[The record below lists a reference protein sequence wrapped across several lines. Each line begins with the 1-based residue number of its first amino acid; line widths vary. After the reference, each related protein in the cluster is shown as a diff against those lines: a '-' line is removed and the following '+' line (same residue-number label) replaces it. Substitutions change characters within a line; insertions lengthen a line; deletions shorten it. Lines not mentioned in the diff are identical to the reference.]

1 MNARWQKILVLG
13 WLLASA
19 AWLAWAWPRS
29 LALALGGWAIA
40 ASTSLAWLGLQFVL
54 MRRINRRDATPAAGR
69 WALLR
74 AWWLEALTCTW
85 VFGWLQ
91 PFAHRQQPDWLP
103 PTPTGQ
109 RGVVLVHG
117 FLCNRGVW
125 LPWLPELRARG
136 HAYVAL
142 TLEPAFGSV
151 DDYVAAIDTAMR
163 QVQAAT
169 GLPPVLVGHSM
180 GGLAARAWLR
190 TLAQPPAQRVHRI
203 LTLGTPHHGTWPA
216 RFSHTTTACKCA
228 WTAPGCKHWPPARA
242 RPSARC
248 SAAGIQTATTSS
260 IPPAAPPWRG
270 RQPPAAGPGPCPH
283 GLRPAG
289 AGGVLAG
296 AANRAW
302 VCCIQLM
309 VKSAANPMLASAS
322 SYGF

>member
-216 RFSHTTTACKCA
+216 RFSHTTNGMQMRLDSPWLQALAASEGAAQRALFSCWYSDCDNIVYPTRSATLDGADNHLLHGLGHVHMVYAPQVRAACWQA
-228 WTAPGCKHWPPARA
+228 LQTVPG
-242 RPSARC
+242 
-248 SAAGIQTATTSS
+248 SAAS
-260 IPPAAPPWRG
+260 
-270 RQPPAAGPGPCPH
+270 
-283 GLRPAG
+283 
-289 AGGVLAG
+289 
-296 AANRAW
+296 N
-302 VCCIQLM
+302 
-309 VKSAANPMLASAS
+309 
-322 SYGF
+322 

>member
-74 AWWLEALTCTW
+74 AWWREALICTW

-103 PTPTGQ
+103 ATPTGQ

-190 TLAQPPAQRVHRI
+190 TLAQPSAQRVHRI
-203 LTLGTPHHGTWPA
+203 FTLGTPHHGTWPA
-216 RFSHTTTACKCA
+216 RFSHTTNGMQMRLDSPWLQALAASEGAAQRALFSCWYSDCDNIVYPTRSATLDGADNHLLHGLGHVHMLYAPQVRAACWQA
-228 WTAPGCKHWPPARA
+228 L
-242 RPSARC
+242 
-248 SAAGIQTATTSS
+248 QT
-260 IPPAAPPWRG
+260 
-270 RQPPAAGPGPCPH
+270 GPG
-283 GLRPAG
+283 
-289 AGGVLAG
+289 
-296 AANRAW
+296 
-302 VCCIQLM
+302 
-309 VKSAANPMLASAS
+309 SAVSN
-322 SYGF
+322 

>member
-125 LPWLPELRARG
+125 LSWLPELRARG

-216 RFSHTTTACKCA
+216 RFSHTTNGMQMRLDSPWLQALAASEGAAQRALFSCWYSDCDNIVYPTRSATLDGADNHLLQGLGHVHMVYAPQVRAACWQA
-228 WTAPGCKHWPPARA
+228 LQTGPG
-242 RPSARC
+242 
-248 SAAGIQTATTSS
+248 SAAS
-260 IPPAAPPWRG
+260 
-270 RQPPAAGPGPCPH
+270 
-283 GLRPAG
+283 
-289 AGGVLAG
+289 
-296 AANRAW
+296 N
-302 VCCIQLM
+302 
-309 VKSAANPMLASAS
+309 
-322 SYGF
+322 

>member
-216 RFSHTTTACKCA
+216 RFSHTTNGMQMRLDSPWLQALAASEGAAQRALFSCWYSDCDNIVYPTRSATLDGADNHLLQGLGHVHMLYAPQVRAACWQA
-228 WTAPGCKHWPPARA
+228 LQTGPG
-242 RPSARC
+242 
-248 SAAGIQTATTSS
+248 SAAF
-260 IPPAAPPWRG
+260 
-270 RQPPAAGPGPCPH
+270 
-283 GLRPAG
+283 
-289 AGGVLAG
+289 
-296 AANRAW
+296 N
-302 VCCIQLM
+302 
-309 VKSAANPMLASAS
+309 
-322 SYGF
+322 

>member
-180 GGLAARAWLR
+180 GGLASRAWLR

-216 RFSHTTTACKCA
+216 RFSHTTNGMQMRLDSPWLQALAASEGAAQRALFSCWYSDCDNIVYPTRSATLDGADNHLLQGLGHVHMVYAPQVRAACWQA
-228 WTAPGCKHWPPARA
+228 LQTGPG
-242 RPSARC
+242 
-248 SAAGIQTATTSS
+248 SAAS
-260 IPPAAPPWRG
+260 
-270 RQPPAAGPGPCPH
+270 
-283 GLRPAG
+283 
-289 AGGVLAG
+289 
-296 AANRAW
+296 N
-302 VCCIQLM
+302 
-309 VKSAANPMLASAS
+309 
-322 SYGF
+322 

>member
-216 RFSHTTTACKCA
+216 RFSHTTNGMQMRLDSPWLQALAASEGAAQRALFSCWYSDCDNIVYPTRSAILDGADNHLLQGLGHVHMLYAPQVRAACWQA
-228 WTAPGCKHWPPARA
+228 LQTGPG
-242 RPSARC
+242 
-248 SAAGIQTATTSS
+248 SAAS
-260 IPPAAPPWRG
+260 
-270 RQPPAAGPGPCPH
+270 
-283 GLRPAG
+283 
-289 AGGVLAG
+289 
-296 AANRAW
+296 N
-302 VCCIQLM
+302 
-309 VKSAANPMLASAS
+309 
-322 SYGF
+322 

>member
-1 MNARWQKILVLG
+1 MVACVHECTLAKNTGAGLAAGQRSVAGLGVAAFAGVGPGGLGDSGQHQPGLAGLAVCADAPHQPPRCHPGSRPVGAAARLVAGGADLYLG
-13 WLLASA
+13 VWLAAALCPPSA
-19 AWLAWAWPRS
+19 ARL
-29 LALALGGWAIA
+29 
-40 ASTSLAWLGLQFVL
+40 V
-54 MRRINRRDATPAAGR
+54 AT
-69 WALLR
+69 
-74 AWWLEALTCTW
+74 
-85 VFGWLQ
+85 
-91 PFAHRQQPDWLP
+91 
-103 PTPTGQ
+103 TPTGQ

-216 RFSHTTTACKCA
+216 RFSHTTNGMQMRLDSPWLQALAASEGAAQRALFSCWYSDCDNIVYPTRSATLDGADNHLLHGLGHVHMVYAPQVRAACWQA
-228 WTAPGCKHWPPARA
+228 L
-242 RPSARC
+242 
-248 SAAGIQTATTSS
+248 QT
-260 IPPAAPPWRG
+260 
-270 RQPPAAGPGPCPH
+270 GPG
-283 GLRPAG
+283 
-289 AGGVLAG
+289 
-296 AANRAW
+296 
-302 VCCIQLM
+302 
-309 VKSAANPMLASAS
+309 SAVSN
-322 SYGF
+322 

>member
-103 PTPTGQ
+103 STPTGQ

-190 TLAQPPAQRVHRI
+190 TQAQPPAQRVHRI

-216 RFSHTTTACKCA
+216 RFSHTTNGMQMRLDSPWLQALAASEGAAQRALFSCWYSDCDNIVYPTRSATLDGADNHLLQGLGHVHMVYAPQVRAACWQA
-228 WTAPGCKHWPPARA
+228 L
-242 RPSARC
+242 
-248 SAAGIQTATTSS
+248 QT
-260 IPPAAPPWRG
+260 
-270 RQPPAAGPGPCPH
+270 GPG
-283 GLRPAG
+283 
-289 AGGVLAG
+289 
-296 AANRAW
+296 
-302 VCCIQLM
+302 
-309 VKSAANPMLASAS
+309 SAVSN
-322 SYGF
+322 

>member
-190 TLAQPPAQRVHRI
+190 TLAQPPAQRVYRI

-216 RFSHTTTACKCA
+216 RFSHTTNGMQMRLDSPWLQALAASEGTAQRALFSCWYSDCDNIVY
-228 WTAPGCKHWPPARA
+228 PAR
-242 RPSARC
+242 SATLDGADNHLLHGLGHVHMVYAPQVR
-248 SAAGIQTATTSS
+248 AACWQALQT
-260 IPPAAPPWRG
+260 
-270 RQPPAAGPGPCPH
+270 GPG
-283 GLRPAG
+283 
-289 AGGVLAG
+289 
-296 AANRAW
+296 
-302 VCCIQLM
+302 
-309 VKSAANPMLASAS
+309 SAVSN
-322 SYGF
+322 

>member
-74 AWWLEALTCTW
+74 AWLLEALTCTW

-216 RFSHTTTACKCA
+216 RFSHTTNGMQMRLNSPWLQALAASEGAAQRALFSCWYSDCDNIVYPTRSATLDGADNHLLQGLGHVHMVYAPQVRAACWQA
-228 WTAPGCKHWPPARA
+228 LQTGPG
-242 RPSARC
+242 
-248 SAAGIQTATTSS
+248 SAAS
-260 IPPAAPPWRG
+260 
-270 RQPPAAGPGPCPH
+270 
-283 GLRPAG
+283 
-289 AGGVLAG
+289 
-296 AANRAW
+296 N
-302 VCCIQLM
+302 
-309 VKSAANPMLASAS
+309 
-322 SYGF
+322 

>member
-216 RFSHTTTACKCA
+216 RFSHTTNGMQMRLDSPWLQALAASEGAAQRALFSCWYSDCDNIVY
-228 WTAPGCKHWPPARA
+228 PAR
-242 RPSARC
+242 SATLDGADNHLLHGLGHVHMLYAPQVRAAC
-248 SAAGIQTATTSS
+248 WQALQTGPGSAAS
-260 IPPAAPPWRG
+260 
-270 RQPPAAGPGPCPH
+270 
-283 GLRPAG
+283 
-289 AGGVLAG
+289 
-296 AANRAW
+296 N
-302 VCCIQLM
+302 
-309 VKSAANPMLASAS
+309 
-322 SYGF
+322 

>member
-216 RFSHTTTACKCA
+216 RFSHTTNGMQMRLDSPWLQALAASEGAAQRALFSCWYSDCDNIVYPTRSATLDGAENHLLHGLGHVHMVYAPQVRAACWQA
-228 WTAPGCKHWPPARA
+228 L
-242 RPSARC
+242 
-248 SAAGIQTATTSS
+248 QT
-260 IPPAAPPWRG
+260 
-270 RQPPAAGPGPCPH
+270 GPG
-283 GLRPAG
+283 
-289 AGGVLAG
+289 
-296 AANRAW
+296 
-302 VCCIQLM
+302 
-309 VKSAANPMLASAS
+309 SAVSN
-322 SYGF
+322 

>member
-29 LALALGGWAIA
+29 LALVLGGWAIA

-216 RFSHTTTACKCA
+216 RFSHTTNGMQMRLNSPWLQALAASEGAAHRALFSCWYSDCDNIVYPTRSATLDGADNHLLQGLGHVHMVYAPQVRAACWQA
-228 WTAPGCKHWPPARA
+228 LQTGPG
-242 RPSARC
+242 
-248 SAAGIQTATTSS
+248 SAAS
-260 IPPAAPPWRG
+260 
-270 RQPPAAGPGPCPH
+270 
-283 GLRPAG
+283 
-289 AGGVLAG
+289 
-296 AANRAW
+296 N
-302 VCCIQLM
+302 
-309 VKSAANPMLASAS
+309 
-322 SYGF
+322 

>member
-74 AWWLEALTCTW
+74 AWLLEALTCTW

-190 TLAQPPAQRVHRI
+190 TLAQPPAQRVYRI

-216 RFSHTTTACKCA
+216 RFSHTTNGMQMRLDSPWLQALAASEGAAQRALFSCWYSDCDNIVYPTRSATLDGADNHLLQGLGHVHMVYAPQVRAACWQA
-228 WTAPGCKHWPPARA
+228 LQTGPG
-242 RPSARC
+242 
-248 SAAGIQTATTSS
+248 SAAS
-260 IPPAAPPWRG
+260 
-270 RQPPAAGPGPCPH
+270 
-283 GLRPAG
+283 
-289 AGGVLAG
+289 
-296 AANRAW
+296 N
-302 VCCIQLM
+302 
-309 VKSAANPMLASAS
+309 
-322 SYGF
+322 

>member
-216 RFSHTTTACKCA
+216 RFSHTTNGMQMRLDSPWLQALAASEGAAQRALFSCWYSDCDNIVYPTRSATLDGAGNHLLHGLGHVHMVYAPQVRAACWQA
-228 WTAPGCKHWPPARA
+228 L
-242 RPSARC
+242 
-248 SAAGIQTATTSS
+248 QT
-260 IPPAAPPWRG
+260 
-270 RQPPAAGPGPCPH
+270 GPG
-283 GLRPAG
+283 
-289 AGGVLAG
+289 
-296 AANRAW
+296 
-302 VCCIQLM
+302 
-309 VKSAANPMLASAS
+309 SAVSN
-322 SYGF
+322 

>member
-74 AWWLEALTCTW
+74 AWLLEALTCTW

-190 TLAQPPAQRVHRI
+190 TLAQPPAQRVYRI

-216 RFSHTTTACKCA
+216 RFSHTTNGMQMRLNSPWLQALAASEGAAQRALFSCWYSDCDNIVYPTRSATLDGADNHLLQGLGHVHMLYAPQVRAACWQA
-228 WTAPGCKHWPPARA
+228 LQTGPG
-242 RPSARC
+242 
-248 SAAGIQTATTSS
+248 SAAS
-260 IPPAAPPWRG
+260 
-270 RQPPAAGPGPCPH
+270 
-283 GLRPAG
+283 
-289 AGGVLAG
+289 
-296 AANRAW
+296 N
-302 VCCIQLM
+302 
-309 VKSAANPMLASAS
+309 
-322 SYGF
+322 

>member
-29 LALALGGWAIA
+29 VALALGGWAIA

-190 TLAQPPAQRVHRI
+190 TLAQPPAQRVYRI

-216 RFSHTTTACKCA
+216 RFSHTTNGMQMRLDSPWLQALAASEGAAQRALFSCWYSDCDNIVY
-228 WTAPGCKHWPPARA
+228 PAR
-242 RPSARC
+242 SATLDGADNHLLQGLGHVHMVYAPQVR
-248 SAAGIQTATTSS
+248 AACWQALQT
-260 IPPAAPPWRG
+260 
-270 RQPPAAGPGPCPH
+270 GPG
-283 GLRPAG
+283 
-289 AGGVLAG
+289 
-296 AANRAW
+296 
-302 VCCIQLM
+302 
-309 VKSAANPMLASAS
+309 SAVSN
-322 SYGF
+322 

>member
-74 AWWLEALTCTW
+74 AWLLEALTCTW

-216 RFSHTTTACKCA
+216 RFSHTTNGMQMRLDSPWLQALAASEGAAQRALFSCWYSDCDNIVYPTRSATLDGADNHLLHGLGHVHMLYAPQVRAACWQA
-228 WTAPGCKHWPPARA
+228 LQTGPG
-242 RPSARC
+242 
-248 SAAGIQTATTSS
+248 SAAS
-260 IPPAAPPWRG
+260 
-270 RQPPAAGPGPCPH
+270 
-283 GLRPAG
+283 
-289 AGGVLAG
+289 
-296 AANRAW
+296 N
-302 VCCIQLM
+302 
-309 VKSAANPMLASAS
+309 
-322 SYGF
+322 

>member
-40 ASTSLAWLGLQFVL
+40 ASTSLAWLGLQFML

-136 HAYVAL
+136 NAYVAL

-216 RFSHTTTACKCA
+216 RFSHTTNGMQMRLDSPWLQALAASEGAAQRALFSCWYSDCDNIVYPTRSATLDGADNHLLHGLGHVHMVYAPQVRAACWQA
-228 WTAPGCKHWPPARA
+228 LQTGPG
-242 RPSARC
+242 
-248 SAAGIQTATTSS
+248 SAAF
-260 IPPAAPPWRG
+260 
-270 RQPPAAGPGPCPH
+270 
-283 GLRPAG
+283 
-289 AGGVLAG
+289 
-296 AANRAW
+296 N
-302 VCCIQLM
+302 
-309 VKSAANPMLASAS
+309 
-322 SYGF
+322 

>member
-216 RFSHTTTACKCA
+216 RFSHTTNGMQMRLDSPWLQALAASEGAAQRALFSCWYSDCDNIVYPTRSATLDGADNHLLQGLGHVHMVYAPQVRAACWQA
-228 WTAPGCKHWPPARA
+228 LQTVPG
-242 RPSARC
+242 
-248 SAAGIQTATTSS
+248 SAAS
-260 IPPAAPPWRG
+260 
-270 RQPPAAGPGPCPH
+270 
-283 GLRPAG
+283 
-289 AGGVLAG
+289 
-296 AANRAW
+296 N
-302 VCCIQLM
+302 
-309 VKSAANPMLASAS
+309 
-322 SYGF
+322 

>member
-151 DDYVAAIDTAMR
+151 DDYAAAIDAAMR

-190 TLAQPPAQRVHRI
+190 TLAQPPAQRVYRI
-203 LTLGTPHHGTWPA
+203 FTLGTPHHGTWPA
-216 RFSHTTTACKCA
+216 RFSHTTNGMQMRLDSPWLQALAASEGAAQRALFSCWYSDCDNIVYPTRSATLDGADNHLLHGLGHVHMVYAPQVRAACWQA
-228 WTAPGCKHWPPARA
+228 LQTGPG
-242 RPSARC
+242 
-248 SAAGIQTATTSS
+248 SAAS
-260 IPPAAPPWRG
+260 
-270 RQPPAAGPGPCPH
+270 
-283 GLRPAG
+283 
-289 AGGVLAG
+289 
-296 AANRAW
+296 N
-302 VCCIQLM
+302 
-309 VKSAANPMLASAS
+309 
-322 SYGF
+322 

>member
-54 MRRINRRDATPAAGR
+54 MRRINRCDATPAAGR

-216 RFSHTTTACKCA
+216 RFSHTTNGMQMRLDSPWLQALAASEGTAQRALFSCWYSDCDNIVYPTRSA
-228 WTAPGCKHWPPARA
+228 TLDGADNHLLHGLGHVHMLYAPQVRA
-242 RPSARC
+242 AC
-248 SAAGIQTATTSS
+248 WQALQT
-260 IPPAAPPWRG
+260 
-270 RQPPAAGPGPCPH
+270 GPG
-283 GLRPAG
+283 
-289 AGGVLAG
+289 
-296 AANRAW
+296 
-302 VCCIQLM
+302 
-309 VKSAANPMLASAS
+309 SAVSN
-322 SYGF
+322 

>member
-216 RFSHTTTACKCA
+216 RFSHTTNGMQMRLDSPWLQALAASEGAAQRALFSCWYSDCDNIVYPTRSATLDGAENHLLHGLGHVHMVYAPQVRAACWQA
-228 WTAPGCKHWPPARA
+228 LQTGPG
-242 RPSARC
+242 
-248 SAAGIQTATTSS
+248 SAAS
-260 IPPAAPPWRG
+260 
-270 RQPPAAGPGPCPH
+270 
-283 GLRPAG
+283 
-289 AGGVLAG
+289 
-296 AANRAW
+296 N
-302 VCCIQLM
+302 
-309 VKSAANPMLASAS
+309 
-322 SYGF
+322 

>member
-1 MNARWQKILVLG
+1 MNARWQKILVLC

-169 GLPPVLVGHSM
+169 GLPPVLIGHSM

-216 RFSHTTTACKCA
+216 RFSHTTNGMQMRLDSPWLQALAASEGAAQRALFSCWYSDCDNIVY
-228 WTAPGCKHWPPARA
+228 PAR
-242 RPSARC
+242 SATLDGADNHLLQGLGHVHMLYAPQVRAAC
-248 SAAGIQTATTSS
+248 WQALQTGPGSAAS
-260 IPPAAPPWRG
+260 
-270 RQPPAAGPGPCPH
+270 
-283 GLRPAG
+283 
-289 AGGVLAG
+289 
-296 AANRAW
+296 N
-302 VCCIQLM
+302 
-309 VKSAANPMLASAS
+309 
-322 SYGF
+322 

>member
-151 DDYVAAIDTAMR
+151 DDYAAAIDAAMR

-190 TLAQPPAQRVHRI
+190 TLAQPPAQRVYRI

-216 RFSHTTTACKCA
+216 RFSHTTNGMQMRLDSPWLQALAASEGAAQRALFSCWYSDCDNIVYPTRSATLDGADNHLLQGLGHVHMVYAPQVRAACWQA
-228 WTAPGCKHWPPARA
+228 LQTGPG
-242 RPSARC
+242 
-248 SAAGIQTATTSS
+248 SAAS
-260 IPPAAPPWRG
+260 
-270 RQPPAAGPGPCPH
+270 
-283 GLRPAG
+283 
-289 AGGVLAG
+289 
-296 AANRAW
+296 N
-302 VCCIQLM
+302 
-309 VKSAANPMLASAS
+309 
-322 SYGF
+322 

>member
-190 TLAQPPAQRVHRI
+190 TLAQPPAQRVYRI

-216 RFSHTTTACKCA
+216 RFSHTTNGMQMRLDSPWLQALAASEGAAQRALFSCWYSDCDNIVYPTRSATLDGADNHLLQGLGHVHMLYAPQVRAACWQA
-228 WTAPGCKHWPPARA
+228 LQTGPG
-242 RPSARC
+242 
-248 SAAGIQTATTSS
+248 SAAS
-260 IPPAAPPWRG
+260 
-270 RQPPAAGPGPCPH
+270 
-283 GLRPAG
+283 
-289 AGGVLAG
+289 
-296 AANRAW
+296 N
-302 VCCIQLM
+302 
-309 VKSAANPMLASAS
+309 
-322 SYGF
+322 

>member
-216 RFSHTTTACKCA
+216 RFSHTTNGMQMRLDSPWLQALAASEGAAQRALFSCWYSDCDNIVY
-228 WTAPGCKHWPPARA
+228 PAR
-242 RPSARC
+242 SATLDGADNHLLQGLGHVHMLYAPQVRAAC
-248 SAAGIQTATTSS
+248 WQALQTGPGSAAS
-260 IPPAAPPWRG
+260 
-270 RQPPAAGPGPCPH
+270 
-283 GLRPAG
+283 
-289 AGGVLAG
+289 
-296 AANRAW
+296 N
-302 VCCIQLM
+302 
-309 VKSAANPMLASAS
+309 
-322 SYGF
+322 

>member
-54 MRRINRRDATPAAGR
+54 MRRINRHDPTPAAGR

-125 LPWLPELRARG
+125 LPWLPALRARG

-216 RFSHTTTACKCA
+216 RFSHTTNGMQMRLDSPWLQALAASEGAAQHALFSCWYSDCDNIVYPTRSATLDGADNHLLHGLGHVHMLYAPQVRAACWQA
-228 WTAPGCKHWPPARA
+228 LQTGPG
-242 RPSARC
+242 
-248 SAAGIQTATTSS
+248 SAAS
-260 IPPAAPPWRG
+260 
-270 RQPPAAGPGPCPH
+270 
-283 GLRPAG
+283 
-289 AGGVLAG
+289 
-296 AANRAW
+296 N
-302 VCCIQLM
+302 
-309 VKSAANPMLASAS
+309 
-322 SYGF
+322 

>member
-1 MNARWQKILVLG
+1 M
-13 WLLASA
+13 
-19 AWLAWAWPRS
+19 
-29 LALALGGWAIA
+29 ALGGWAIA

-216 RFSHTTTACKCA
+216 RFSHTTNGMQMRLDSPWLQALAASEGAAQRALFSCWYSDCDNIVY
-228 WTAPGCKHWPPARA
+228 PAR
-242 RPSARC
+242 SATLDGAENHLLHGLGHVHMVYAPQVRAAC
-248 SAAGIQTATTSS
+248 WQALQTGPGSAAS
-260 IPPAAPPWRG
+260 
-270 RQPPAAGPGPCPH
+270 
-283 GLRPAG
+283 
-289 AGGVLAG
+289 
-296 AANRAW
+296 N
-302 VCCIQLM
+302 
-309 VKSAANPMLASAS
+309 
-322 SYGF
+322 

>member
-125 LPWLPELRARG
+125 LPWLPALRARG

-216 RFSHTTTACKCA
+216 RFSHTTNGMQMRLDSPWLQALAASEGAAQRALFSCWYSDCDNIVYPTRSATLDGADNHLLHGLGHVHMLYAPQVRAACWQA
-228 WTAPGCKHWPPARA
+228 LQTGPG
-242 RPSARC
+242 
-248 SAAGIQTATTSS
+248 SAAS
-260 IPPAAPPWRG
+260 
-270 RQPPAAGPGPCPH
+270 
-283 GLRPAG
+283 
-289 AGGVLAG
+289 
-296 AANRAW
+296 N
-302 VCCIQLM
+302 
-309 VKSAANPMLASAS
+309 
-322 SYGF
+322 

>member
-190 TLAQPPAQRVHRI
+190 TLAQPSAQRVHRI

-216 RFSHTTTACKCA
+216 RFSHTTNGMQMRLDSPWLQALAASEGAAQRALFSCWYSDCDNIVYPTRSATLDGADNHLLQGLGHVHMVYAPQVRAACWQA
-228 WTAPGCKHWPPARA
+228 LQTGPG
-242 RPSARC
+242 
-248 SAAGIQTATTSS
+248 SAAS
-260 IPPAAPPWRG
+260 
-270 RQPPAAGPGPCPH
+270 
-283 GLRPAG
+283 
-289 AGGVLAG
+289 
-296 AANRAW
+296 N
-302 VCCIQLM
+302 
-309 VKSAANPMLASAS
+309 
-322 SYGF
+322 

>member
-29 LALALGGWAIA
+29 LALALGGWAIV

-216 RFSHTTTACKCA
+216 RFSHTTNGMQMRLDSPWLQALAASEGAAQRALFSCWYSDCDNIVYPTRSATLDGADNHLLQGLGHVHMLYAPQVRAACWQA
-228 WTAPGCKHWPPARA
+228 LQTGPG
-242 RPSARC
+242 
-248 SAAGIQTATTSS
+248 SAAS
-260 IPPAAPPWRG
+260 
-270 RQPPAAGPGPCPH
+270 
-283 GLRPAG
+283 
-289 AGGVLAG
+289 
-296 AANRAW
+296 N
-302 VCCIQLM
+302 
-309 VKSAANPMLASAS
+309 
-322 SYGF
+322 

>member
-74 AWWLEALTCTW
+74 AWLLEALTCTW

-216 RFSHTTTACKCA
+216 RFSHTTNGMQMRLDSPWLQALAASEGAAQRALFSCWYSDCDNIVYPTRSATLDGADNHLLQGLGHVHMVYAPQVRAACWQA
-228 WTAPGCKHWPPARA
+228 LQTGPG
-242 RPSARC
+242 
-248 SAAGIQTATTSS
+248 SAAS
-260 IPPAAPPWRG
+260 
-270 RQPPAAGPGPCPH
+270 
-283 GLRPAG
+283 
-289 AGGVLAG
+289 
-296 AANRAW
+296 N
-302 VCCIQLM
+302 
-309 VKSAANPMLASAS
+309 
-322 SYGF
+322 

>member
-151 DDYVAAIDTAMR
+151 DDYAAAIDAAMR

-216 RFSHTTTACKCA
+216 RFSHTTNGMQMRLDSPWLQALAASEGAAQRALFSCWYSDCDNIVY
-228 WTAPGCKHWPPARA
+228 PAR
-242 RPSARC
+242 SATLDGADNHLLQGLGHVHMVYAPQVRAAC
-248 SAAGIQTATTSS
+248 WQALQTGPGSAAS
-260 IPPAAPPWRG
+260 
-270 RQPPAAGPGPCPH
+270 
-283 GLRPAG
+283 
-289 AGGVLAG
+289 
-296 AANRAW
+296 N
-302 VCCIQLM
+302 
-309 VKSAANPMLASAS
+309 
-322 SYGF
+322 

>member
-29 LALALGGWAIA
+29 VALALGGWAIA

-54 MRRINRRDATPAAGR
+54 MRRINRRDATPAASR

-216 RFSHTTTACKCA
+216 RFSHTTNGMQMRLDSPWLQALAASEGAAQRALFSCWYSDCDNIVY
-228 WTAPGCKHWPPARA
+228 PAR
-242 RPSARC
+242 SATLDGADNHLLHGLGHVHMLYAPQVRAAC
-248 SAAGIQTATTSS
+248 WQALQTVPGSAAS
-260 IPPAAPPWRG
+260 
-270 RQPPAAGPGPCPH
+270 
-283 GLRPAG
+283 
-289 AGGVLAG
+289 
-296 AANRAW
+296 N
-302 VCCIQLM
+302 
-309 VKSAANPMLASAS
+309 
-322 SYGF
+322 

>member
-103 PTPTGQ
+103 ATPTGQ

-216 RFSHTTTACKCA
+216 RFSHTTNGMQMRLDSPWLQALAASEGAAQRALFSCWYSDCDNIVYPTRSATLDGADNHLLQGLGHVHMLYAPQVRAACWQA
-228 WTAPGCKHWPPARA
+228 LQTGPG
-242 RPSARC
+242 
-248 SAAGIQTATTSS
+248 SAAS
-260 IPPAAPPWRG
+260 
-270 RQPPAAGPGPCPH
+270 
-283 GLRPAG
+283 
-289 AGGVLAG
+289 
-296 AANRAW
+296 N
-302 VCCIQLM
+302 
-309 VKSAANPMLASAS
+309 
-322 SYGF
+322 

>member
-216 RFSHTTTACKCA
+216 RFSHTTNGMQMRLDSPWLQALAASEGAAQRALFSCWYSDCDNIVYPTRSATLDGAENHLLHGLGHVHMVYAPQVRAACWQA
-228 WTAPGCKHWPPARA
+228 LQTGPG
-242 RPSARC
+242 
-248 SAAGIQTATTSS
+248 SAAF
-260 IPPAAPPWRG
+260 
-270 RQPPAAGPGPCPH
+270 
-283 GLRPAG
+283 
-289 AGGVLAG
+289 
-296 AANRAW
+296 N
-302 VCCIQLM
+302 
-309 VKSAANPMLASAS
+309 
-322 SYGF
+322 

>member
-216 RFSHTTTACKCA
+216 RFSHTTNGMQMRLNSPWLQALAASEGAAQRALFSCWYSDCDNIVYPTRSATLDGADNHLLHGLGHVHMLYAPQVRAACWQA
-228 WTAPGCKHWPPARA
+228 LQTGPG
-242 RPSARC
+242 
-248 SAAGIQTATTSS
+248 SAAS
-260 IPPAAPPWRG
+260 
-270 RQPPAAGPGPCPH
+270 
-283 GLRPAG
+283 
-289 AGGVLAG
+289 
-296 AANRAW
+296 N
-302 VCCIQLM
+302 
-309 VKSAANPMLASAS
+309 
-322 SYGF
+322 

>member
-19 AWLAWAWPRS
+19 AWLAWARPRS

-216 RFSHTTTACKCA
+216 RFSHTTNGMQMRLDSPWLQALAASEGAAQRALFSCWYSDCDNIVYPTRSATLDGAENHLLHGLGHVHMLYAPQVRAACWQA
-228 WTAPGCKHWPPARA
+228 LQTGPG
-242 RPSARC
+242 
-248 SAAGIQTATTSS
+248 SAAS
-260 IPPAAPPWRG
+260 
-270 RQPPAAGPGPCPH
+270 
-283 GLRPAG
+283 
-289 AGGVLAG
+289 
-296 AANRAW
+296 N
-302 VCCIQLM
+302 
-309 VKSAANPMLASAS
+309 
-322 SYGF
+322 

>member
-74 AWWLEALTCTW
+74 AWLLEALTCTW

-190 TLAQPPAQRVHRI
+190 TLAQPPAQRVYRI

-216 RFSHTTTACKCA
+216 RFSHTTNGMQMRLDSPWLQALAASEGAAQRALLACCWLVWA
-228 WTAPGCKHWPPARA
+228 
-242 RPSARC
+242 C
-248 SAAGIQTATTSS
+248 SWRWVAGI
-260 IPPAAPPWRG
+260 R
-270 RQPPAAGPGPCPH
+270 
-283 GLRPAG
+283 
-289 AGGVLAG
+289 
-296 AANRAW
+296 
-302 VCCIQLM
+302 
-309 VKSAANPMLASAS
+309 
-322 SYGF
+322 